1 MPGFFVS
8 PSNPGVMIK
17 YALYEYVPQRML
29 KGATTEDIITHLMVL
44 GFKDG
49 RNVYTRW
56 AARQFAYAL
65 SLMDLTDTVVV
76 CVPASTPWSH
86 TRRWKRFLDILCS
99 RTGAVNGFG
108 YVKVSGSRKRAHV
121 TGDYELCT
129 NIKRY
134 VHMDAERL
142 TGRKVLVIDD
152 IYTTGQSSASFI
164 AALEAAGADV
174 VMAVFL
180 AKTRRWQA
188 HTHRQP
194 L

>member
-1 MPGFFVS
+1 MPGFFVL
-8 PSNPGVMIK
+8 PLNPEVMMK
-17 YALYEYVPQRML
+17 LALYDYVPQRML
-29 KGATTEDIITHLMVL
+29 KVASQEDIITRMMIL

-56 AARQFAYAL
+56 AARKFAYAL
-65 SLMDLTDTVVV
+65 SLMDLTDTVIV
-76 CVPASTPWSH
+76 CVPASTAWSH
-86 TRRWKRFLDILCS
+86 TRRWKRFLDILCY

-134 VHMDAERL
+134 VHLDAERL
-142 TGRKVLVIDD
+142 RGRKVLVIDD

-164 AALEAAGADV
+164 AALEAVGAEV
-174 VMAVFL
+174 VMAMFL

-188 HTHRQP
+188 HIHRQP